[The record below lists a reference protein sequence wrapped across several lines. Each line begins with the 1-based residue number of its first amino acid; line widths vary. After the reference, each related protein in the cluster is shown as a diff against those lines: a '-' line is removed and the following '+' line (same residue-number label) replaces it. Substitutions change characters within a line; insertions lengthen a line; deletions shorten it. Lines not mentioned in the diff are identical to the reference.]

1 MPTIDDAILEFAV
14 SNNAATYAGQEDL
27 SHAEVTVIAQRHGW
41 TREDDSWEDRKSTSK
56 GLVTRWLSERRIP
69 MHQRTRRVRVEDLI
83 NAALT
88 GRLMPTSPRILQRR
102 AEAEKDNVIKRIMGL
117 NHAVD
122 QAKNLLASHDARR
135 AMLEF
140 DLERLEKAL
149 EAAKEEEQRLYD
161 AGYRRHT
168 FPRLD

>member
-1 MPTIDDAILEFAV
+1 MPTIDDAILDFAV
-14 SNNAATYAGQEDL
+14 SNDAATYAGQEDL

-41 TREDDSWEDRKSTSK
+41 TREDDSWEDRKATSK

-88 GRLMPTSPRILQRR
+88 GRLMPTSPRTLQRR
-102 AEAEKDNVIKRIMGL
+102 AEAEKDNVIKRIFGL

-122 QAKNLLASHDARR
+122 QAKHLLAAHDARR

-140 DLERLEKAL
+140 DLERLEEVL
-149 EAAKEEEQRLYD
+149 GAAKEEEQRLYD
-161 AGYRRHT
+161 AGDRRHT